1 VQASILANQPMA
13 LVYLGQSKK
22 FYVPIWESVN
32 NCRQRTMNLI
42 YFSGGTV
49 NEGTYMVKKQAIVDS
64 FGAEEV
70 DTSNSK
76 PIFNHDVV
84 SKATACAALPY
95 MTLCQN
101 ENNDLISEIQYYI
114 RTEDHVELRKVT
126 QGILSSL
133 IHHCISVKNKPS
145 IYLK

>member
-1 VQASILANQPMA
+1 VQASILANQPIA

-22 FYVPIWESVN
+22 SYVLVWELVN
-32 NCRQRTMNLI
+32 NCRQGTMNLI
-42 YFSGGTV
+42 DFSGGTV

-76 PIFNHDVV
+76 PIFNYDVV

-95 MTLCQN
+95 MTLRQN
-101 ENNDLISEIQYYI
+101 ENNDLIMD
-114 RTEDHVELRKVT
+114 RFR
-126 QGILSSL
+126 G
-133 IHHCISVKNKPS
+133 
-145 IYLK
+145 